1 LFFALETIAFTHCV
15 FLFTKPY
22 TLTTITPM
30 DTIKELRDE
39 TGLSLSQIKKAL
51 DEASGD
57 KEKARA
63 ILAQYS
69 SLQAE
74 KKADRELAAGVVS
87 AYVHGSGTIGVLVE
101 LGCET
106 DFVAKNEE
114 FVALAK
120 DIAMHICAMAPTSID
135 NEDGQGEET
144 ALLKQSF
151 IKDPS
156 LTVGERLSGAVQKF
170 GENTK
175 VTRFVRY
182 SIA

>member
-1 LFFALETIAFTHCV
+1 
-15 FLFTKPY
+15 
-22 TLTTITPM
+22 M
-30 DTIKELRDE
+30 DTLKELREE

-51 DEASGD
+51 DEAGGD

-63 ILAQYS
+63 ILAEYS
-69 SLQAE
+69 ALSAS

-87 AYVHGSGTIGVLVE
+87 AYVHSNGTIGVLLE

-120 DIAMHICAMAPTSID
+120 DLAMHVCAMSPTSID

-144 ALLKQSF
+144 ALLHQVF
-151 IKDPS
+151 IKNPDMTIKQV
-156 LTVGERLSGAVQKF
+156 LDGAVQKF

-175 VTRFVRY
+175 VTRFTRY
-182 SIA
+182 SIS